1 MSFEFI
7 KKSAAA
13 VVRRYE
19 KAALTVAVSIAPLVA
34 SAQVQDLGG
43 VGDLVSGQT
52 SAIAKAVYYVF
63 LVAGVG
69 LSGYG
74 LVNVMMDGKRQQP
87 TGGHW
92 MMVLIGGALA
102 SLTAVIGVM
111 SGTVLGSGQT
121 GISNIGL

>member
-1 MSFEFI
+1 MSF
-7 KKSAAA
+7 KKSVDI
-13 VVRRYE
+13 VVQQYR
-19 KAALTVAVSIAPLVA
+19 KAALTLAVSLAPVVA
-34 SAQVQDLGG
+34 SAAVEDLGAM
-43 VGDLVSGQT
+43 GDLVSGQT

-63 LVAGVG
+63 LVGGVG

-74 LVNVMMDGKRQQP
+74 LVNVMMAGQRQQP
-87 TGGHW
+87 TGGYW
-92 MMVLIGGALA
+92 MMVLLGGALA

>member
-1 MSFEFI
+1 M
-7 KKSAAA
+7 AAKTA
-13 VVRRYE
+13 RAQ
-19 KAALTVAVSIAPLVA
+19 AASRARTGPAAPGGAAWGGVG
-34 SAQVQDLGG
+34 DLGA

-52 SAIAKAVYYVF
+52 SAIGKAIYYVF

-87 TGGHW
+87 TGAHW

-111 SGTVLGSGQT
+111 SGTLLGSGQT